1 VEEEVLAE
9 VGFLIWLWSTMG
21 LVGGGGVAMTAMEAG
36 KEYSSVFI
44 RRPYRQTVT
53 MKGSNEKNDIA
64 INIYM

>member
-1 VEEEVLAE
+1 
-9 VGFLIWLWSTMG
+9 MG